1 MSDANFIADHATI
14 ESKVQRAA
22 VLNQRINER
31 IASTKAMLIAELDEL
46 NELAASIKTDV
57 CEMGQTV
64 KAEGLTVQYVKESHS
79 VTWNDDAL
87 MGLAVTMPE
96 ILKFR
101 NAKPTKPTVRFI
113 YAK

>member
-1 MSDANFIADHATI
+1 MSDANFIADHASI
-14 ESKVQRAA
+14 ESKVARAA
-22 VLNQRINER
+22 ALNQRINER
-31 IASTKAMLIAELDEL
+31 IASTKAMLIAELEEL
-46 NELAASIKTDV
+46 ESLSASIKADV

-64 KAEGLTVQYVKESHS
+64 KAEGLTVQYVKESQS
-79 VTWNDDAL
+79 VIWNDDAL
-87 MGLAVTMPE
+87 MGLAVTMPD